1 MTCQE
6 AIALLAD
13 YLEAVLGEE
22 VLRDL
27 EAHLLDCPPCVAYLN
42 TYRRTRD
49 LAARV
54 NRVEM
59 PAELQERLRA
69 FLQIQ
74 LGERGTE
81 APLRTGST
89 GA

>member
-13 YLEAVLGEE
+13 YLEAALGEQT
-22 VLRDL
+22 LREL
-27 EAHLLDCPPCVAYLN
+27 EAHLRDCAPCQAYLN

-49 LAARV
+49 LAAGV

-59 PAELQERLRA
+59 PLEMKERLRT
-69 FLQIQ
+69 FL
-74 LGERGTE
+74 LANLREGGPD
-81 APLRTGST
+81 AP
-89 GA
+89 